1 MIKTHRVKL
10 NLTRTQFELIREKQ
24 MESANCWNHIVNLS
38 KEYYFEHKQ
47 WIKKNDIQKSIKG
60 KYNLHSQTIQ
70 AISDKFDANRKT
82 ISELRKKVI
91 LKQNIHTRLRNF
103 I

>member
-1 MIKTHRVKL
+1 
-10 NLTRTQFELIREKQ
+10 

-60 KYNLHSQTIQ
+60 KYNLH
-70 AISDKFDANRKT
+70 
-82 ISELRKKVI
+82 
-91 LKQNIHTRLRNF
+91 
-103 I
+103 

>member
-60 KYNLHSQTIQ
+60 KYNLH
-70 AISDKFDANRKT
+70 
-82 ISELRKKVI
+82 
-91 LKQNIHTRLRNF
+91 
-103 I
+103 